1 MSVIETIASCVHT
14 PLMMRQQICLL
25 WNSNAH
31 DEVWFWFLKTGDV
44 NYIMLIKLYSRK
56 CSKDSIKMQSKWHC
70 AWSRVARHSGFT
82 PLLIPVYSKR
92 IVKLQFSLCKELG
105 GLMRKMSQSPRISL
119 PDSFDQLYNCTFC
132 KAIKLKNL
140 QPDIKD
146 PCQRKILHNKY
157 EHAYKY

>member
-119 PDSFDQLYNCTFC
+119 PDSFDQFYNCTFC

-146 PCQRKILHNKY
+146 LCQRKIFTQ
-157 EHAYKY
+157 